1 MLEIGLTGG
10 IGSGKSTV
18 AALLVERGASLID
31 ADVVVREVQ
40 EPGTVVHDAIVQRWG
55 TEVLA
60 ADQTL
65 NRRALADRVFGDD
78 VELAA
83 LNAIVHP
90 AVADEMFQQRQAFA
104 GTDATVILDIPLL
117 VESGH
122 VGLGGIIVVDVDP
135 EVAVQRLVKFRSF
148 TAGDARARIAQQA
161 SRQERLA
168 QADVV
173 IDNSGTLGELVIGVD
188 SAKAWIDALERPP
201 LDQEIKRI
209 GSHSEN

>member
-40 EPGTVVHDAIVQRWG
+40 EPGTVVHAAIVQRWG

>member
-18 AALLVERGASLID
+18 AALLVESGSSLID
-31 ADVVVREVQ
+31 ADVVVRKVQ
-40 EPGTVVHDAIVQRWG
+40 QPGTPVHTAMVRRWG
-55 TEVLA
+55 PEILT
-60 ADQTL
+60 ADRSLDRQ
-65 NRRALADRVFGDD
+65 AVADRVFGDD
-78 VELAA
+78 VKLAA

-90 AVADEMFQQRQAFA
+90 AVAEEMFRQREAFV

-135 EVAVQRLVKFRSF
+135 EVAVKRLVKYRGF
-148 TAGDARARIAQQA
+148 TAADARSRIERQA
-161 SRQERLA
+161 SREERLA

-173 IDNSGTLGELVIGVD
+173 IDNSGTLRELAIEIGLV
-188 SAKAWIDALERPP
+188 KAWIETLERPS
-201 LDQEIKRI
+201 LDQPIKQI
-209 GSHSEN
+209 GSHAEN